1 MDLVDTPE
9 YGRNLHAAGERT
21 HRMNEPSGSANM
33 YMCIYVY
40 IYVYN
45 YVIYVIYAI
54 YIYESYDY
62 KIRKHQKP
70 DTGSCPPLPG
80 SLICQS
86 TARRLLRGSCGDR
99 LADIKSRSIVSI

>member
-40 IYVYN
+40 IC
-45 YVIYVIYAI
+45 I
-54 YIYESYDY
+54 
-62 KIRKHQKP
+62 
-70 DTGSCPPLPG
+70 
-80 SLICQS
+80 
-86 TARRLLRGSCGDR
+86 
-99 LADIKSRSIVSI
+99 